1 MTSRNYWLPRKNF
14 EKLLLKAID
23 EGLSSLGNSPR
34 QAVYF
39 YLEKR
44 FNVKKREIPYK
55 IEEFVNAIEKIFG
68 LGAKFLEICIIKQL
82 YQDVGQIFEWNEQHT
97 DLIFTEYVVAARQ
110 SYLKKKQLQVQYTTK
125 ELEEEILTL

>member
-1 MTSRNYWLPRKNF
+1 MPRKNF

-55 IEEFVNAIEKIFG
+55 IDEFADAIEKIFG

-97 DLIFTEYVVAARQ
+97 DLILTEYVAAARR
-110 SYLKKKQLQVQYTTK
+110 SYLKKSSGGLKHSSRS
-125 ELEEEILTL
+125 